1 MARMGQ
7 EDVVVATRNVLRG
20 IAEALD
26 VPVTV
31 LQKELAKWNNVALN
45 QLHDLL
51 KAASTEIGV
60 E

>member
-1 MARMGQ
+1 MAKMGQ
-7 EDVVVATRNVLRG
+7 EQVVPATRVVLRKVS
-20 IAEALD
+20 EALD

-51 KAASTEIGV
+51 QAVDREIGG
-60 E
+60 

>member
-1 MARMGQ
+1 MAKMGQ
-7 EDVVVATRNVLRG
+7 EQVVPATRVVLRKVS
-20 IAEALD
+20 ESLD

-51 KAASTEIGV
+51 QAVDREIGG
-60 E
+60 